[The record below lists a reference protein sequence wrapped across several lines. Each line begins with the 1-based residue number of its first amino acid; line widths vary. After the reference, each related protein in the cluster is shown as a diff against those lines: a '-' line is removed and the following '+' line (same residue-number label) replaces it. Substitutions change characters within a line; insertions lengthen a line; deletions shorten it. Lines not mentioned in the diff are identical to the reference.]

1 MSELQTVAVLGLGTF
16 GQSLC
21 RALKRA
27 DVEVIAVDHI
37 EEHVNAIRDVVDRA
51 VIGDVTDPAV
61 LDEAGLRAC
70 ECVVIAIGENTE
82 SNVIAT
88 LNVQDMGIE
97 SIYARAMSRTHRR
110 ILEKLGITTMFNPEQ
125 DAAARLAATIAHSG
139 IERLVE
145 LDDGFS
151 FVVVDAP
158 SSFPGRSLQQLDV
171 RRRYGINIVGIRRV
185 EEGVSEGGLDVAYA
199 RFILPDGA
207 TVIEEGDRLL
217 VIGRSEDIHRT
228 VEDG

>member
-171 RRRYGINIVGIRRV
+171 RRRYGI
-185 EEGVSEGGLDVAYA
+185 
-199 RFILPDGA
+199 
-207 TVIEEGDRLL
+207 
-217 VIGRSEDIHRT
+217 
-228 VEDG
+228 